1 MTDCGPTQYIKRDLY
16 ANPPTSSCVDCYPLT
31 MKEEINIT
39 NEEDLVEFIRKKGR
53 NTDLGDLSINYRQ
66 CQNYEKIYIPG
77 EVPRVITGPEGTAA
91 LAKEEA
97 NSGRVT
103 VDTGT
108 WEVLQNVD
116 NLPDLMTACD
126 NSITDHGIDT
136 IRVCEIINFYK
147 NTDFSAWPSDYP
159 SGSANPDTNPGS
171 FGYLNEIELEREIR
185 RQFGTANQVDTSGSI
200 DYTLP
205 NLPTEY
211 GGENT
216 IQAYKNAI
224 HSKRGYYIA
233 TNTSIINY
241 LRGLNTTLASR
252 GMPVPSPDFII
263 IEEIYDFWIEL
274 NRRDTTKSSDIGG
287 INIQDLFSGQ
297 PSSTEFEICMN
308 GLFDRRLHSNKD
320 YDSDI
325 QETISNHTSIVKLT
339 HTEIN
344 YIEDKLKVIATMEP
358 DDAMECM
365 NILNLGEMICDK
377 GVSDRMLKMA
387 YLVFHIIGL
396 DKMDLDTIER
406 GSKEYYHLT
415 KILDRLTPYIR
426 RAVKKI
432 LEISKHYEL
441 KTCGYESTTT
451 HVLETIYMDVFE
463 KTKEVDVHIDSLD
476 FIPTYLIK
484 DTNMMEF
491 TRTIILLIVT
501 IAGVYVLLMVLN
513 RPVIK

>member
-1 MTDCGPTQYIKRDLY
+1 MTNCGQNQYIKWDLD
-16 ANPPTSSCVDCYPLT
+16 ANPPTSSCVDCYSLT
-31 MKEEINIT
+31 KQDITENNLKPNAEEK
-39 NEEDLVEFIRKKGR
+39 LVDFFRKKSKD
-53 NTDLGDLSINYRQ
+53 TDLGDLSINYRQ
-66 CQNYEKIYIPG
+66 CKNYESY
-77 EVPRVITGPEGTAA
+77 TGSGTAA
-91 LAKEEA
+91 IAKMEA
-97 NSGRVT
+97 NSGRVIT
-103 VDTGT
+103 DTGT
-108 WEVLQNVD
+108 WEILQNVT
-116 NLPDLMTACD
+116 NTQSINAYCD
-126 NSITDHGIDT
+126 NSTDRGIDAVRT
-136 IRVCEIINFYK
+136 CEIINFYK
-147 NTDFSAWPSDYP
+147 NTDFSAWPPDYP
-159 SGSANPDTNPGS
+159 SVSANPDTNPGS

-252 GMPVPSPDFII
+252 GMPIPSPDFII

-274 NRRDTTKSSDIGG
+274 NRRDTTKSSDIDG
-287 INIQDLFSGQ
+287 INLQDLFSGQ

-325 QETISNHTSIVKLT
+325 QETISNHTSIIQLT

-426 RAVKKI
+426 RAVRKI

>member
-1 MTDCGPTQYIKRDLY
+1 MTECGPNQYIKWDLD
-16 ANPPTSSCVDCYPLT
+16 ANPPTPQCKDCYNLT
-31 MKEEINIT
+31 QEEALTIT
-39 NEEDLVEFIRKKGR
+39 DEESLVEFFREKSR
-53 NTDLGDLSINYRQ
+53 DNDSVAANAFGDLSLNYRQ
-66 CQNYEKIYIPG
+66 CQNYESY
-77 EVPRVITGPEGTAA
+77 TGIGTAA
-91 LAKEEA
+91 IAKMEA
-97 NSGRVT
+97 NSRRVT

-108 WEVLQNVD
+108 WDVLEMITGDYTPERLASMCNNGDNNPNNVR
-116 NLPDLMTACD
+116 
-126 NSITDHGIDT
+126 I
-136 IRVCEIINFYK
+136 CEIINFYK
-147 NTDFSAWPSDYP
+147 NSD
-159 SGSANPDTNPGS
+159 
-171 FGYLNEIELEREIR
+171 GYLEEPYLSEEIGN
-185 RQFGTANQVDTSGSI
+185 QFGSPNQVGISGSI
-200 DYTLP
+200 DYNLP
-205 NLPTEY
+205 NLPAEY
-211 GGENT
+211 AGGNT
-216 IQAYKNAI
+216 IQDYKNAI
-224 HSKRGYYIA
+224 HSKRGKYI
-233 TNTSIINY
+233 TDNQVIKIY
-241 LRGLNTTLASR
+241 LNGVSWFRIDQL
-252 GMPVPSPDFII
+252 PSPENII
-263 IEEIYDFWIEL
+263 SEEIYDFWIEL
-274 NRRDTTKSSDIGG
+274 NRQDTTKSSDIGG
-287 INIQDLFSGQ
+287 INLQDLFSGQ

-308 GLFDRRLHSNKD
+308 GLFDRRLHSNRN

-325 QETISNHTSIVKLT
+325 QETISNHTSIIQLKEN
-339 HTEIN
+339 EIN

-377 GVSDRMLKMA
+377 GVSDRMLKMG

-406 GSKEYYHLT
+406 GSKDYYHLT

-426 RAVKKI
+426 RAVRKI

-491 TRTIILLIVT
+491 TRTIILLIVA

>member
-1 MTDCGPTQYIKRDLY
+1 MTDCGPNQYLKRDLD
-16 ANPPTSSCVDCYPLT
+16 ANPPTSSCVDCYSLT
-31 MKEEINIT
+31 QQEITENNLRPKFMDPNVEEKLVNFFRRKSNDSDSVIANQFGDLLINYGQCANYGIYT
-39 NEEDLVEFIRKKGR
+39 GGSSKLAEESANEELI
-53 NTDLGDLSINYRQ
+53 I
-66 CQNYEKIYIPG
+66 
-77 EVPRVITGPEGTAA
+77 
-91 LAKEEA
+91 
-97 NSGRVT
+97 
-103 VDTGT
+103 
-108 WEVLQNVD
+108 VD
-116 NLPDLMTACD
+116 NGDWEFLKMYNEGD
-126 NSITDHGIDT
+126 NIQNICNNSNRAGSDINK
-136 IRVCEIINFYK
+136 RKNVRMCEIMTYYIN
-147 NTDFSAWPSDYP
+147 SE
-159 SGSANPDTNPGS
+159 
-171 FGYLNEIELEREIR
+171 GYLSEVELEREIR
-185 RQFGTANQVDTSGSI
+185 RQFGTANQVSTSGSI
-200 DYTLP
+200 DYVLP
-205 NLPTEY
+205 GLPQEY
-211 GGENT
+211 GPLAGNDSVE
-216 IQAYKNAI
+216 AYKEAI
-224 HSKRGYYIA
+224 HLKRGKNIKGFMFEYIQGRRILTEGRVVSPLA
-233 TNTSIINY
+233 GGPPSKDNII
-241 LRGLNTTLASR
+241 S
-252 GMPVPSPDFII
+252 
-263 IEEIYDFWIEL
+263 EEIYDFWIEL
-274 NRRDTTKSSDIGG
+274 NRRDTKSSDIGG
-287 INIQDLFSGQ
+287 INLQDLFSGQ

-308 GLFDRRLHSNKD
+308 GLFDRRLHSNRD

-325 QETISNHTSIVKLT
+325 QETISNHKSIVQLT

-377 GVSDRMLKMA
+377 GVSDRMLKMG

-426 RAVKKI
+426 RAVRKI

-491 TRTIILLIVT
+491 AKTIILLIVT
-501 IAGVYVLLMVLN
+501 IAAVYVLLMVLN
-513 RPVIK
+513 RPVSE

>member
-1 MTDCGPTQYIKRDLY
+1 MTDCGPTQYLKRDLY
-16 ANPPTSSCVDCYPLT
+16 ANPPTSSCVDCYSLT
-31 MKEEINIT
+31 QQDIDENNLQPKLLDPNAEEN
-39 NEEDLVEFIRKKGR
+39 LVEFFRR
-53 NTDLGDLSINYRQ
+53 MSNDTDPVIADQFGDLLINYGQ
-66 CQNYEKIYIPG
+66 CDNYEIF
-77 EVPRVITGPEGTAA
+77 TGRTVK
-91 LAKEEA
+91 LAKESA
-97 NSGRVT
+97 NEG
-103 VDTGT
+103 
-108 WEVLQNVD
+108 LIIVD
-116 NLPDLMTACD
+116 NGDWEFLKMYNEGDNIQNICNNSNTAD
-126 NSITDHGIDT
+126 SDINK
-136 IRVCEIINFYK
+136 RKNVRMCEIMTYYIN
-147 NTDFSAWPSDYP
+147 SE
-159 SGSANPDTNPGS
+159 
-171 FGYLNEIELEREIR
+171 GYLSSVELEREIR
-185 RQFGTANQVDTSGSI
+185 RQFGTANQVSTSGSI
-200 DYTLP
+200 DYILP
-205 NLPTEY
+205 GLPQEY
-211 GGENT
+211 GPLAGNDSVE
-216 IQAYKNAI
+216 AYKEAI
-224 HSKRGYYIA
+224 HLKRGKNIKRFMFEYIQSQRMLRSLRDGVVPLLSVMPSKD
-233 TNTSIINY
+233 NII
-241 LRGLNTTLASR
+241 S
-252 GMPVPSPDFII
+252 
-263 IEEIYDFWIEL
+263 EEIYDFWIEL

-287 INIQDLFSGQ
+287 INLQDLFSGQ

-308 GLFDRRLHSNKD
+308 GLFDRRLHSNRE

-325 QETISNHTSIVKLT
+325 QETISNRKAIVELT

-406 GSKEYYHLT
+406 GSKDYYHLT

-426 RAVKKI
+426 RAVRKI

>member
-1 MTDCGPTQYIKRDLY
+1 MTNCGQNQYIKWDLD
-16 ANPPTSSCVDCYPLT
+16 ANPPTSECKDCYPLT
-31 MKEEINIT
+31 MEEAINIT
-39 NEEDLVEFIRKKGR
+39 NEEDLVEFIREKGR

-66 CQNYEKIYIPG
+66 CQNYESY
-77 EVPRVITGPEGTAA
+77 TGSGTAA
-91 LAKEEA
+91 IAKMEA
-97 NSGRVT
+97 NSGRVIT
-103 VDTGT
+103 DTGT
-108 WEVLQNVD
+108 WEILQNA
-116 NLPDLMTACD
+116 NTESLNNCG
-126 NSITDHGIDT
+126 NSTTDFVIDAVR
-136 IRVCEIINFYK
+136 ICEIINFYK

-233 TNTSIINY
+233 TNPFIISY
-241 LRGLNTTLASR
+241 LRNEGSFTSTPGSETQGTPA
-252 GMPVPSPDFII
+252 PSPDFII

-287 INIQDLFSGQ
+287 VNLQDLFSGQ

-406 GSKEYYHLT
+406 GSKDYYHLT

-491 TRTIILLIVT
+491 AKTIILLIVT
-501 IAGVYVLLMVLN
+501 IAAVYVLLMVLN
-513 RPVIK
+513 RPVSE

>member
-1 MTDCGPTQYIKRDLY
+1 MTDCGQNQYIKLDLD
-16 ANPPTSSCVDCYPLT
+16 ANPPTSECKDCYPLT
-31 MKEEINIT
+31 MEEAINIT
-39 NEEDLVEFIRKKGR
+39 NEEDLVEFIREKGR

-66 CQNYEKIYIPG
+66 CQNYESY
-77 EVPRVITGPEGTAA
+77 TGSGTAA
-91 LAKEEA
+91 IAKMEA
-97 NSGRVT
+97 NSGRVIT
-103 VDTGT
+103 DTGT
-108 WEVLQNVD
+108 WEVLKMITASSSQTIESVCESGGSF
-116 NLPDLMTACD
+116 NLSNPDLD
-126 NSITDHGIDT
+126 PNSVRI
-136 IRVCEIINFYK
+136 CEIINFYK
-147 NTDFSAWPSDYP
+147 NSEQL
-159 SGSANPDTNPGS
+159 
-171 FGYLNEIELEREIR
+171 YLEEPHLSEEIR
-185 RQFGTANQVDTSGSI
+185 RQFGTANQVSTSGSI

-205 NLPTEY
+205 NLSTEY
-211 GGENT
+211 GGGNT
-216 IQAYKNAI
+216 IQDYKNAI
-224 HSKRGYYIA
+224 HSKRGYYVANNPTIVD
-233 TNTSIINY
+233 Y
-241 LRGLNTTLASR
+241 LNLVNL
-252 GMPVPSPDFII
+252 PSPDNII
-263 IEEIYDFWIEL
+263 SEEIYDFWIEL

-287 INIQDLFSGQ
+287 VNLQDLFSGQ

-325 QETISNHTSIVKLT
+325 QETISNHTSIIQLT

-377 GVSDRMLKMA
+377 GISDRMLKMA

-406 GSKEYYHLT
+406 GSKDYYHLT

-491 TRTIILLIVT
+491 AKTIILLIVT
-501 IAGVYVLLMVLN
+501 IAAVYVLLMVLN
-513 RPVIK
+513 RPVSE